1 MKTNLGR
8 VIILVK
14 DYDEAY
20 RFYQQNFFCEKWF
33 DMKISE
39 DQRFLHIRFCSE
51 DCSGIW
57 FLKAET
63 EEQQN
68 MVGRQ
73 TPGQPTLVIYTDD
86 CNELYTH
93 VQNNGVKIIEPIV
106 ISDKS
111 NYFHCADL
119 YGNRITVVQL
129 K

>member
-20 RFYQQNFFCEKWF
+20 RFYQQNFFCEKLF
-33 DMKISE
+33 DMKVSE
-39 DQRFLHIRFCSE
+39 SQRFLHIRFCS
-51 DCSGIW
+51 DDHSGIW

-63 EEQQN
+63 AEQEN

-73 TPGQPTLVIYTDD
+73 TAGQPTLLIYTDD
-86 CNELYTH
+86 CNGLYTH

-106 ISDKS
+106 ISDSS

>member
-20 RFYQQNFFCEKWF
+20 RFYQQNFFCEKLF
-33 DMKISE
+33 DMKVSE
-39 DQRFLHIRFCSE
+39 SQRFLHIRFCS
-51 DCSGIW
+51 DDHSGIW
-57 FLKAET
+57 FLKTETAEQ
-63 EEQQN
+63 EN

-73 TPGQPTLVIYTDD
+73 TAGQPTLVIYTDD
-86 CNELYTH
+86 CNGLYTH

-106 ISDKS
+106 FSDSS